1 MSVCQLRPYETLNI
15 FKPVVRAAGSHIQT
29 LLIQGN
35 SILSTLVIDSL
46 TSGSVLVEFEEIV
59 YEDQLK
65 PLFSRSFSSVGTFE
79 FWTHP
84 YHNSIKVTLTTT
96 DSSKFTIKS
105 TARTDVELLRSSS
118 IDGEDYIAG
127 DNKHIPIGCLDPE
140 TQKLFY
146 LHCRVEGQIAAGIAG
161 LIGFAFKDSDGKVV
175 LPQLTTDGKI
185 PVSGDSAGIHSE
197 AHNTNSTGGGGRK
210 LVCTAPLNFEK
221 KYSLKFL
228 STSSTQEVL
237 WEVEQTDDATD
248 SIRHAYVSGGN
259 APYTNQINAGCLE
272 FIAGDTGTQSVKIYG
287 TQLKGPPSD
296 MIGTLCLLQIGA

>member
-1 MSVCQLRPYETLNI
+1 MAVCQLMPYQTLNI
-15 FKPVVRAAGSHIQT
+15 YKPLDRAAGAFMQVLH
-29 LLIQGN
+29 IQGN
-35 SILSTLVIDSL
+35 SILSTLVIESL
-46 TSGSVLVEFEEIV
+46 GSGSVFVEIDEFI
-59 YEDQLK
+59 YEDEFK
-65 PLFSRSFSSVGTFE
+65 PLFSQSFSAIGTYE

-84 YHNSIKVTLTTT
+84 YHNSLRVTVTTT
-96 DSSKFTIKS
+96 DTSRFTVKS
-105 TARTDVELLRSSS
+105 TARTDTELLRTSS
-118 IDGEDYIAG
+118 IDGEDYIPG

-146 LHCRVEGQIAAGIAG
+146 LHCRVEGQIAAAIAG

-237 WEVEQTDDATD
+237 WEVQQTDDATD
-248 SIRHAYVSGGN
+248 SIRHAYLSGGN

>member
-1 MSVCQLRPYETLNI
+1 MAVCQLRPFETLNI
-15 FKPVVRAAGSHIQT
+15 FKPELRAAGSYEQMM
-29 LLIQGN
+29 LIQGN
-35 SILSTLVIDSL
+35 SILSTLCIESL
-46 TSGSVLVEFEEIV
+46 DSGSVLVVFEEVI

-65 PLFSRSFSSVGTFE
+65 PLFSKSFSGVGTYE

-84 YHNSIKVTLTTT
+84 FHTKIKITITTT
-96 DSSKFTIKS
+96 DTSKFIVKS
-105 TARTDVELLRSSS
+105 TVRTDVELLRTSSV
-118 IDGEDYIAG
+118 DGEDYIAG

-140 TQKLFY
+140 TEKLFH
-146 LHCRVEGQIAAGIAG
+146 LHCRVEGQIAAAIAG

-197 AHNTNSTGGGGRK
+197 AHNTNDTGGGGRK

-237 WEVEQTDDATD
+237 WEVEQTNDATD

-272 FIAGDTGTQSVKIYG
+272 FISGDTGTQSVKIYG
-287 TQLKGPPSD
+287 TQLKGPPSA